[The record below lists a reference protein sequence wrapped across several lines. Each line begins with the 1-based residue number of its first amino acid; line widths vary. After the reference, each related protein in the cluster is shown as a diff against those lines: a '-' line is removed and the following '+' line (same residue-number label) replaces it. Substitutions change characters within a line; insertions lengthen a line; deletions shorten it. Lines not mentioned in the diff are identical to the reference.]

1 MAVLTRQGVLGA
13 KSRTSDASIA
23 DARLLRAGYAGLGL
37 LLVMLAPAP
46 VVDWNSGSAQ
56 LHSLMEVCATL
67 LAGMVALLA
76 GVRYAAQAS
85 DRVLLLVAAMG
96 GAAALDGYHMLVT
109 SSFFA
114 ALMPSVPESLIP
126 WSWGASRTYLAA
138 MLLLGQWML
147 LRRAHGTDRF
157 AGKLTPRRLL
167 IPVAVLTLATFAVF
181 AFVPLGPAYQP
192 DAVIGR
198 PAEFLAA
205 LLFIGALQL
214 LILNAREGYQNMDR
228 WLLAFLVLSIGS
240 QLLVMPFSHRVF
252 DGAFD
257 LAHLLKMISYALL
270 LVGLIED
277 IHQAL
282 NNERHLKVQ
291 VDSLVESLR
300 HRNAELEESNADL
313 KQFAY
318 VASHDLQAP
327 LRSISGFAQ
336 LLASRYESQLD
347 EKGRTYIQHVTVGAT
362 RMQRLIEDL
371 LGFARVDSRGAPL
384 VSVELSE
391 VLDQVRDQLH
401 ADLEAQGAELC
412 LPEVNVAVLGDAG
425 QLRHLFQNIVSNA
438 LKYCEQTP
446 RVKITTSR
454 SQGRVRISIQDN
466 GIGIAPHHHTRIFDI
481 FQRLHGPEAYEGTGI
496 GLALCKRIV
505 SRHRGKIWV
514 ESEGGE
520 GATFHV
526 ELEAG

>member
-1 MAVLTRQGVLGA
+1 MTRPAVLDVKPPLPEVTAAVDA
-13 KSRTSDASIA
+13 K
-23 DARLLRAGYAGLGL
+23 LLRAAYGALGL
-37 LLVMLAPAP
+37 FAVVVAPASFL
-46 VVDWNSGSAQ
+46 DWVHGSAH
-56 LHSLMEVCATL
+56 LHSLMETAATL

-76 GVRYAAQAS
+76 SVRYAAKPS

-147 LRRAHGTDRF
+147 LRRAHGIARY
-157 AGKLTPRRLL
+157 AGTLTPRRLL
-167 IPVAVLTLATFAVF
+167 IPVAVLTVATFAVF

-205 LLFIGALQL
+205 LLFIGALQF

-282 NNERHLKVQ
+282 NNERDLKEQ
-291 VDSLVESLR
+291 VDSLVDNLR

-336 LLASRYESQLD
+336 LLASRYESKLD
-347 EKGRTYIQHVTVGAT
+347 DKGKTYIQHVTVGAT

-384 VSVELSE
+384 SPIGLSD
-391 VLDQVRDQLH
+391 VLEQVRDQLQ
-401 ADLEAQGAELC
+401 ADLQKLRAELEF
-412 LPEVNVAVLGDAG
+412 PEAHFIVLGDSG

-438 LKYCEQTP
+438 LKYCDQTP
-446 RVKITTSR
+446 RVVISAQR
-454 SQGRVRISIQDN
+454 LGERVRIAVQDN
-466 GIGIAPHHHTRIFDI
+466 GIGIDPKHHARIFDI

-505 SRHRGKIWV
+505 SRHGGRIWL
-514 ESEGGE
+514 ESEGVAG
-520 GATFHV
+520 TVFFV
-526 ELEAG
+526 ELPAG